1 MRQVTGRGR
10 RASPK
15 RAAKRT
21 TKRATKSPARK
32 KAAPKS
38 RGRKLSAARVWERR
52 IDGWRRYFL
61 RHAYLKNYAMLA
73 ALTIGVYGLWA
84 TGIIGRTGEFVATKT
99 TDLTV
104 EAGFTVQRVTFSGH
118 MEISPSEV
126 MDAMAVEIGSP
137 IFAVDLGEAQ
147 ARIEA
152 LDWVGRATV
161 VRALPGTIH
170 VSIEEREP
178 YAVWQFQGELH
189 VITADGSIISG
200 ANVEA
205 YSQLP
210 HVVGVGAERE
220 ARGLFEAMET
230 VPQIAPRVRYAVRVS
245 DRRWDLHFDSG
256 VVVQLPERQLTDAL
270 VALAEYESEY
280 RLLARAIDEVD
291 LRLDDR
297 IVVRPRADGDGPA
310 FSLTTTERET

>member
-15 RAAKRT
+15 RATKRT

-32 KAAPKS
+32 RTTPNS
-38 RGRKLSAARVWERR
+38 RGRKLSAARQWERR
-52 IDGWRRYFL
+52 IEGWRRYIA
-61 RHAYLKNYAMLA
+61 RHSWLKTYGVLA
-73 ALTIGVYGLWA
+73 AVTVGVYTLWA
-84 TGIIGRTGEFVATKT
+84 TGIVGRTGDFISHKT
-99 TDLTV
+99 TQVMV

-118 MEISPSEV
+118 METSPGDV
-126 MDAMAVEIGSP
+126 MDAMAIDIGAP
-137 IFAVDLGEAQ
+137 IFAVNLREAR
-147 ARIEA
+147 ARIES

-178 YAVWQFQGELH
+178 YAVWQSQGELH
-189 VITADGSIISG
+189 VISADGSVISD
-200 ANVEA
+200 ADA
-205 YSQLP
+205 DAFSHLP
-210 HVVGVGAERE
+210 HVVGAGAERE
-220 ARGLFEAMET
+220 ARWLFEAMET

-256 VVVQLPERQLTDAL
+256 VVVQLPEYHMADAL
-270 VALAEYESEY
+270 AALAEYENEY

-297 IVVRPRADGDGPA
+297 IVVRPDTGGEGPEFA
-310 FSLTTTERET
+310 LPSAERET